1 MAETALVYGY
11 QLSGDDKGRAIS
23 LTTRLDRSESY
34 WIHLD
39 YSVAETRSWLEAHD
53 EIDGIVESFLL
64 SEDPRPRATLHRDG
78 IMVSLRGINFSD
90 DAAPEDMV
98 TIRLWITENTVVST
112 RRRRLLSAAALA
124 DLIANGQGPESPA
137 ELICEIA
144 EKLLSRMRET
154 LSDLLDDI
162 DEIEEQYVEGDAKI
176 LRDQLGDCR
185 RKTIVFKR
193 YLSPQRDA
201 LKSLFELSKGRFT
214 LEESERIRE
223 QVEVVS
229 RYVEDLDAA
238 RDRAAVMSEQIV
250 GRLSDELNRRMY
262 ALSIVAAVFLP
273 LGFLTG
279 LLGINV
285 AGLPGADSEWAFIIV
300 CAGLGVIVALQ
311 VWLFKKRGWF

>member
-11 QLSGDDKGRAIS
+11 QLSGDDKGKTINLS
-23 LTTRLDRSESY
+23 TQLDSAECY

-39 YSVAETRSWLEAHD
+39 YSVAETHAWLEAHD
-53 EIDGIVESFLL
+53 EIDDIVKNFLL
-64 SEDPRPRATLHRDG
+64 SEEPRPRATLHRDG
-78 IMVSLRGINFSD
+78 IMVSLRGINFTD
-90 DAAPEDMV
+90 DSAPEDMV
-98 TIRLWITENTVVST
+98 TIRLWVTDKTVVST

-124 DLIANGQGPESPA
+124 DLIADGQGPETPA

-162 DEIEEQYVEGDAKI
+162 DEIEEQYAEGDAKT

-185 RKTIVFKR
+185 RKTIGFRR
-193 YLSPQRDA
+193 YLSPQKDA
-201 LKSLFELSKGRFT
+201 LKSLYELSKGRFT
-214 LEESERIRE
+214 SEESERIRE

-238 RDRAAVMSEQIV
+238 RDRAAVISEQIV

-285 AGLPGADSEWAFIIV
+285 AGLPGAESEWAFIIV

-311 VWLFKKRGWF
+311 IWLFKKRGWF

>member
-11 QLSGDDKGRAIS
+11 QLSGDDKGKAIS
-23 LTTRLDRSESY
+23 LSTRLDRSECY

-53 EIDGIVESFLL
+53 EIDDIVESFLL

-90 DAAPEDMV
+90 DSAPEDMV

-162 DEIEEQYVEGDAKI
+162 DEIEEQYAEGDAKT

-214 LEESERIRE
+214 PEESERIRE

-300 CAGLGVIVALQ
+300 CAGLSVIVALQ
-311 VWLFKKRGWF
+311 IWLFKKRGWF

>member
-11 QLSGDDKGRAIS
+11 QLSGDDKGKTIDLSSQLNSA
-23 LTTRLDRSESY
+23 ECY

-39 YSVAETRSWLEAHD
+39 YSVAETHEWLEAHD
-53 EIDGIVESFLL
+53 EIDDIVKNFLL
-64 SEDPRPRATLHRDG
+64 SEEPRPRATLHRDG
-78 IMVSLRGINFSD
+78 IMVSLRGINFTD
-90 DAAPEDMV
+90 DSAPEDMV
-98 TIRLWITENTVVST
+98 TIRLWVTEKTVVST

-124 DLIANGQGPESPA
+124 DLIANGQGPETPA

-162 DEIEEQYVEGDAKI
+162 DAIEEQYAEGDAKI

-185 RKTIVFKR
+185 RKTIGFKR
-193 YLSPQRDA
+193 YLSPQKDA
-201 LKSLFELSKGRFT
+201 LKSLFELSKGRLT
-214 LEESERIRE
+214 SEESERLRE

-238 RDRAAVMSEQIV
+238 RDRAAVISEQLV

-262 ALSIVAAVFLP
+262 ALSIVAAIFLP

-285 AGLPGADSEWAFIIV
+285 AGLPGAESEWAFIIV
-300 CAGLGVIVALQ
+300 CVSLAIIVALQ
-311 VWLFKKRGWF
+311 IWLFKKRGWF